1 MKQGKQ
7 GQHLGKNK
15 LFLDFK
21 INPAF
26 MASSRTADQE
36 RVRTSCVDLSLKET
50 SYLLTCFNDTDYSLN
65 QSEQRLA

>member
-7 GQHLGKNK
+7 GKHLGKNK

-26 MASSRTADQE
+26 MASLRTADQE
-36 RVRTSCVDLSLKET
+36 SRDFLCRPIIKGNKLFIDL
-50 SYLLTCFNDTDYSLN
+50 F
-65 QSEQRLA
+65 